1 MENPLLQPSSLP
13 FGAPRFDLIR
23 PEHWKPAFE
32 AAIAAGKAE
41 VDAIAANPAAP
52 DFANTVEALEFAGT
66 ALDRVSGLFFNLL
79 EAESDDAM
87 QQLAEEIS
95 PLLTDY
101 ELYISLNETLFS
113 RIRTVYD
120 GRDAL
125 QLAPDQR
132 KLLEESYKGFTRSG
146 ALLSP
151 ADKKTY
157 ASLEEELALLELK
170 YGKNVLDATNAFSL
184 EITDEAE
191 LEGLPQYVRD
201 AAAQAARE
209 KGRSGWRFDLSHPS
223 YVPFLQFSARADLR
237 EKMWRAFN
245 ARALGGPYDNSGN
258 CLKIT
263 QLRQR
268 IAQLLG
274 YADWAAYELEE
285 RMAKTIGAVRRLLDE
300 LMAPSL
306 PAARREVGALLA
318 WAQKQGYAQ
327 EQMLPWDFPYW
338 SERYRAEHYALSDE
352 QLKPFFRLEDCIAAV
367 FGLATRLYGV
377 QFVERKDLPVYH
389 PDVRVYDVQDA
400 DGRHLALFYADFFP
414 RPGKRSGAW
423 MTNFRELALRGGVEE
438 RPLVSIVTNFT
449 KPTAAAPSLLTHDE
463 LTTLLHE
470 FGHALHGMLAEGRY
484 PSLTGTNV
492 ARDFVELPSQLMENW
507 GFEPEWLHT
516 FARHWQTGEP
526 IPDALVERLVAARN
540 YHAAYFQVRQL
551 RFGLL
556 DLAWHSGIPGQAR
569 NDNNAA
575 RNDYN
580 AARNDY
586 NAARNDEHVVIPANA
601 GISVLD
607 VETRALADCAVLPD
621 IPGSCISTSFHHI
634 FDGGYS
640 AGYYSYKWAEVLEAD
655 AFSLFQERGIFD
667 RATAASFRE
676 NVLSK
681 GGSEDEALLYRRF
694 RGHEPDP
701 QALLKKL
708 EII

>member
-1 MENPLLQPSSLP
+1 MDNPLLIPSSLP

-23 PEHWKPAFE
+23 TEHWKPAFQ
-32 AAIAAGKAE
+32 AAIAEGKAE
-41 VDAIAANPAAP
+41 VDAIAANPAP
-52 DFANTVEALEFAGT
+52 PTFANTVEALELAGA

-87 QQLAEEIS
+87 QQIAEEVS
-95 PLLTDY
+95 PWLTEY
-101 ELYISLNETLFS
+101 ELYISLNETLFA
-113 RIRTVYD
+113 RVKAVWD

-125 QLAPDQR
+125 QLDSDQR

-157 ASLEEELALLELK
+157 AALEEELDLLELK

-191 LEGLPQYVRD
+191 MEGLPQYVRD

-209 KGRSGWRFDLSHPS
+209 KGKTGWRFDLSHPS
-223 YVPFLQFSARADLR
+223 YVPFLQFSARAELR
-237 EKMWRAFN
+237 EKLWRAFN
-245 ARALGGPYDNSGN
+245 ARALGGPYDNRQI

-263 QLRQR
+263 DLRRR

-285 RMAKTIGAVRRLLDE
+285 RMAKHIGAVRKLLEE
-300 LMAPSL
+300 LMTPSL
-306 PAARREVGALLA
+306 PAARREVADLLA
-318 WAQKQGYAQ
+318 WAQAQGYAQ
-327 EQMLPWDFPYW
+327 TQMLPWDFPYW

-352 QLKPFFRLEDCIAAV
+352 QLKPYFRLEDCIAAV

-377 QFVERKDLPVYH
+377 QFVERTDLPAYH
-389 PDVRVYDVQDA
+389 PDVRIYDVQDA

-414 RPGKRSGAW
+414 RSGKRSGAW
-423 MTNFRELALRGGVEE
+423 MTNFRELAVRDGVEE

-449 KPTAAAPSLLTHDE
+449 KPTAEAPSLLTHDE

-507 GFEPEWLHT
+507 AFEPEWLHT

-556 DLAWHSGIPGQAR
+556 DLAWHTLRKEIRRS
-569 NDNNAA
+569 
-575 RNDYN
+575 
-580 AARNDY
+580 
-586 NAARNDEHVVIPANA
+586 EPAND
-601 GISVLD
+601 GTEVL
-607 VETRALADCAVLPD
+607 EQEALADCAVLPD
-621 IPGSCISTSFHHI
+621 IPDSCISTSFHHI

>member
-1 MENPLLQPSSLP
+1 MDNPLLIPSGLP

-23 PEHWKPAFE
+23 PEHWLPAFR

-41 VDAIAANPAAP
+41 ADAVAANPEP
-52 DFANTVEALEFAGT
+52 PTFANTVEALELAGS

-87 QQLAEEIS
+87 QQMAEEVS
-95 PLLTDY
+95 PLLTEY
-101 ELYISLNETLFS
+101 EMYVSLNEALFA
-113 RIRTVYD
+113 RVKAVYD
-120 GRDAL
+120 GRSAL
-125 QLAPDQR
+125 SLDPDQK
-132 KLLEESYKGFTRSG
+132 KLLEETYKGFTRSG

-151 ADKKTY
+151 EDKKTY
-157 ASLEEELALLELK
+157 AALEEELSLLALR

-191 LEGLPQYVRD
+191 LEGLPPYVRD

-209 KGRSGWRFDLSHPS
+209 KGRNGWLFDLTHPS
-223 YVPFLQFSARADLR
+223 YGPFLQFSARADLR
-237 EKMWRAFN
+237 ERLWRAYN
-245 ARALGGPYDNSGN
+245 GRALGGPYDNRDI

-263 QLRQR
+263 DLRRR

-285 RMAKTIGAVRRLLDE
+285 RMAKDIGAVRRLLDR
-300 LMAPSL
+300 LMGPSL
-306 PAARREVGALLA
+306 PAARREVAELLA
-318 WAQKQGYAQ
+318 YAQ
-327 EQMLPWDFPYW
+327 RHGYREPQMQPWDFAYW
-338 SERYRAEHYALSDE
+338 SERYRAEHFALSEE
-352 QLKPFFRLEDCIAAV
+352 QLKPYFRLEDSIAAV

-377 QFVERKDLPVYH
+377 QFVPREDLPVYH
-389 PDVRVYDVQDA
+389 PDVRVYDVQDG

-414 RPGKRSGAW
+414 RPGKRGGAW
-423 MTNFRELALRGGVEE
+423 MTNFRELAVRGGVEE
-438 RPLVSIVTNFT
+438 RPLVSIVTNFS
-449 KPTAAAPSLLTHDE
+449 KPTPEAPSLLTHDE

-507 GFEPEWLHT
+507 GFEPAWLHT

-556 DLAWHSGIPGQAR
+556 DLAWHTLREEA
-569 NDNNAA
+569 D
-575 RNDYN
+575 
-580 AARNDY
+580 
-586 NAARNDEHVVIPANA
+586 VPAQE
-601 GISVLD
+601 L
-607 VETRALADCAVLPD
+607 EREALADCAVLPD
-621 IPGSCISTSFHHI
+621 IPGSCISTAFHHI

-655 AFSLFQERGIFD
+655 AFSLFREKGIFS
-667 RATAASFRE
+667 REVAAAFRE

-694 RGHEPDP
+694 RGHDPDP
-701 QALLKKL
+701 DALLRKL
-708 EII
+708 EIK

>member
-1 MENPLLQPSSLP
+1 MDNPLLIPSSLP

-23 PEHWKPAFE
+23 TEHWKPAFQ
-32 AAIAAGKAE
+32 AAIAEGKAE
-41 VDAIAANPAAP
+41 VDAIAANPAP
-52 DFANTVEALEFAGT
+52 PTFANTVEALELAGA

-87 QQLAEEIS
+87 QQIAEEVS
-95 PLLTDY
+95 PWLTEY
-101 ELYISLNETLFS
+101 ELYISLNETLFA
-113 RIRTVYD
+113 RVKAVWD
-120 GRDAL
+120 GRAAL
-125 QLAPDQR
+125 RLDPDQR

-157 ASLEEELALLELK
+157 AALEEELDLLELK

-191 LEGLPQYVRD
+191 MEGLPQYVRD

-209 KGRSGWRFDLSHPS
+209 KGKTGWRFDLSHPS
-223 YVPFLQFSARADLR
+223 YVPFLQFSARAKLR
-237 EKMWRAFN
+237 EKLWRAFN
-245 ARALGGPYDNSGN
+245 ARALGGPYDNRQI

-263 QLRQR
+263 DLRRR

-285 RMAKTIGAVRRLLDE
+285 RMAKHIGAVRKLLEE
-300 LMAPSL
+300 LMTPSL
-306 PAARREVGALLA
+306 PAARREVADLLA
-318 WAQKQGYAQ
+318 WAQAQGYAQ
-327 EQMLPWDFPYW
+327 TQMLPWDFPYW

-352 QLKPFFRLEDCIAAV
+352 QLKPYFRLEDCIAAV

-377 QFVERKDLPVYH
+377 QFVERTDLPAYH
-389 PDVRVYDVQDA
+389 PDVRIYDVQDA

-414 RPGKRSGAW
+414 RSGKRSGAW
-423 MTNFRELALRGGVEE
+423 MTNFRELAVRDGVEE

-449 KPTAAAPSLLTHDE
+449 KPTADAPSLLTHDE

-507 GFEPEWLHT
+507 AFEPEWLHT
-516 FARHWQTGEP
+516 FARHWQTGEA

-556 DLAWHSGIPGQAR
+556 DLAWHTLRKEIRRS
-569 NDNNAA
+569 
-575 RNDYN
+575 
-580 AARNDY
+580 
-586 NAARNDEHVVIPANA
+586 EPAND
-601 GISVLD
+601 GTEVL
-607 VETRALADCAVLPD
+607 EQEALADCAVLPD
-621 IPGSCISTSFHHI
+621 IPDSCISTSFHHI

>member
-1 MENPLLQPSSLP
+1 MDSSLLTPSTLP

-23 PEHWKPAFE
+23 TEHWKPAFE

-41 VDAIAANPAAP
+41 VDAIAANPEP
-52 DFANTVEALEFAGT
+52 PTFANTVEALEFAGA

-87 QQLAEEIS
+87 QQIAEEVS
-95 PLLTDY
+95 PLLTEY
-101 ELYISLNETLFS
+101 EMYVSLNETLFA
-113 RIRTVYD
+113 RVRAVYD

-125 QLAPDQR
+125 ELAPDQR

-146 ALLSP
+146 ALLGP
-151 ADKKTY
+151 EDKKTY
-157 ASLEEELALLELK
+157 AAWEEELSLLELK
-170 YGKNVLDATNAFSL
+170 FGKDVLDATNAFSL

-201 AAAQAARE
+201 AAEQAARE
-209 KGRSGWRFDLSHPS
+209 KDRPGWRFDLSHPS

-245 ARALGGPYDNSGN
+245 ARALGGPSDNRDI

-263 QLRQR
+263 DLRR
-268 IAQLLG
+268 KIAQLLG

-285 RMAKTIGAVRRLLDE
+285 RMAKHIGAVRKLLDE

-306 PAARREVGALLA
+306 PAARREVAELLA
-318 WAQKQGYAQ
+318 YAQQHGYA
-327 EQMLPWDFPYW
+327 EAQMQPWDFPYW
-338 SERYRAEHYALSDE
+338 SERFRAEHYALSDE
-352 QLKPFFRLEDCIAAV
+352 QLKPYFRLEDCIAAV

-377 QFVERKDLPVYH
+377 QFVPRTDLPGYH
-389 PDVRVYDVQDA
+389 PDVRIYDVQDA

-414 RPGKRSGAW
+414 RAGKRSGAW

-438 RPLVSIVTNFT
+438 RPLVSIVTNFS
-449 KPTAAAPSLLTHDE
+449 KPTPDAPSLLTHDE

-551 RFGLL
+551 HFGLL
-556 DLAWHSGIPGQAR
+556 DLAWHTEIPGQAG
-569 NDNNAA
+569 D
-575 RNDYN
+575 DGSSF
-580 AARNDY
+580 
-586 NAARNDEHVVIPANA
+586 A
-601 GISVLD
+601 GSDRRISGSDRRISVLD
-607 VETRALADCAVLPD
+607 VEARALADCAVLPD

-655 AFSLFQERGIFD
+655 AFSLFRERGIFD
-667 RATAASFRE
+667 RGVAASFRE

-681 GGSEDEALLYRRF
+681 GGSEDAAILYRRF

>member
-1 MENPLLQPSSLP
+1 MDNPLLIPSDLP

-23 PEHWKPAFE
+23 TEHWLPAFK
-32 AAIAAGKAE
+32 AAIAEGKAE
-41 VDAIAANPAAP
+41 VDAIAANPEAP
-52 DFANTVEALEFAGT
+52 GFANTVEALEFAGA

-79 EAESDDAM
+79 EAESNDAM
-87 QQLAEEIS
+87 RQIAEEVS
-95 PLLTDY
+95 PLLTEY
-101 ELYISLNETLFS
+101 EMYVSLNETLFE
-113 RIRTVYD
+113 RVKAVWD
-120 GRDAL
+120 GRESL
-125 QLAPDQR
+125 ELAPDQR

-151 ADKKTY
+151 EDKKTY
-157 ASLEEELALLELK
+157 AAWEEELSLLELK
-170 YGKNVLDATNAFSL
+170 FGKNVLDATNAFSL

-209 KGRSGWRFDLSHPS
+209 KGRPGWRFDLSHPS
-223 YVPFLQFSARADLR
+223 YVPFLQFSARAGLR
-237 EKMWRAFN
+237 EKLWRAFN
-245 ARALGGPYDNSGN
+245 ARALGGPSDNRDI

-263 QLRQR
+263 DLRRR

-285 RMAKTIGAVRRLLDE
+285 RMAKQIGAVRKLLDE

-306 PAARREVGALLA
+306 PAARREVAELLA
-318 WAQKQGYAQ
+318 YARQHGYGEAQMQ
-327 EQMLPWDFPYW
+327 PWDFPYW

-352 QLKPFFRLEDCIAAV
+352 QLKPYFRLEDCIAAV

-377 QFVERKDLPVYH
+377 RFVPRTDLPGYH
-389 PDVRVYDVQDA
+389 PDVRIYDVQDA

-423 MTNFRELALRGGVEE
+423 MTNFRELAVRGGVEE
-438 RPLVSIVTNFT
+438 RPLVSIVTNFS
-449 KPTAAAPSLLTHDE
+449 KPTPDAPSLLTHDE

-516 FARHWQTGEP
+516 FARHWQTGEA

-556 DLAWHSGIPGQAR
+556 DLAWHTLH
-569 NDNNAA
+569 D
-575 RNDYN
+575 
-580 AARNDY
+580 
-586 NAARNDEHVVIPANA
+586 VIPAEA
-601 GISVLD
+601 GISCLE

-655 AFSLFQERGIFD
+655 AFSLFRERGIFD
-667 RATAASFRE
+667 RATAGSFRE
-676 NVLSK
+676 NILSK

>member
-1 MENPLLQPSSLP
+1 MVIFAYSMDNPLLIPSGLP

-23 PEHWKPAFE
+23 PEHWLPAFR

-41 VDAIAANPAAP
+41 ADAVAANPEP
-52 DFANTVEALEFAGT
+52 PTFANTVEALELAGS

-87 QQLAEEIS
+87 QRMAEEVS
-95 PLLTDY
+95 PLLTEY
-101 ELYISLNETLFS
+101 EMYISLNEALFT
-113 RIRTVYD
+113 RVKAVYD
-120 GRDAL
+120 GRGAL
-125 QLAPDQR
+125 SLEPDQK

-151 ADKKTY
+151 EDKKTY
-157 ASLEEELALLELK
+157 AALEEELSLLELK
-170 YGKNVLDATNAFSL
+170 FGKNVLDATNAFSL
-184 EITDEAE
+184 DITDEAD

-209 KGRSGWRFDLSHPS
+209 KGRPGWRFDLTHPS

-237 EKMWRAFN
+237 ERMWRAYN
-245 ARALGGPYDNSGN
+245 ARALGGPYDNRSL

-263 QLRQR
+263 DLRRR

-285 RMAKTIGAVRRLLDE
+285 RMAKDIGAVRRLLDR
-300 LMAPSL
+300 LMGPSL
-306 PAARREVGALLA
+306 PAARREVAELLA
-318 WAQKQGYAQ
+318 YAQ
-327 EQMLPWDFPYW
+327 DHGYGQPQMQPWDFAYW
-338 SERYRAEHYALSDE
+338 SERYRAEHFDLSEE
-352 QLKPFFRLEDCIAAV
+352 QLKPFFRLEDSIAAV

-377 QFVERKDLPVYH
+377 QFVPREDLPVYH
-389 PDVRVYDVQDA
+389 PDVRVYDVQDD
-400 DGRHLALFYADFFP
+400 DGRHLALLYADFFP
-414 RPGKRSGAW
+414 RPGKRGGAW
-423 MTNFRELALRGGVEE
+423 MTNFRELAVRGGIEE

-449 KPTAAAPSLLTHDE
+449 KPTPDAPSLLTHDE

-507 GFEPEWLHT
+507 AFEPQWLHT
-516 FARHWQTGEP
+516 FARHWRTGEP
-526 IPDALVERLVAARN
+526 IPDDLVARLVAARN

-556 DLAWHSGIPGQAR
+556 DLAWHTLRKEA
-569 NDNNAA
+569 
-575 RNDYN
+575 
-580 AARNDY
+580 
-586 NAARNDEHVVIPANA
+586 DEN
-601 GISVLD
+601 LERD
-607 VETRALADCAVLPD
+607 ALAGCTVLPD
-621 IPGSCISTSFHHI
+621 IPGSCISTAFHHI

-655 AFSLFQERGIFD
+655 AFSLFREKGIFS
-667 RATAASFRE
+667 REAADAFRT

-694 RGHEPDP
+694 RGHDPDP
-701 QALLKKL
+701 DALLKKL
-708 EII
+708 EIKQI

>member
-1 MENPLLQPSSLP
+1 MDNPLLIPFSLP

-23 PEHWKPAFE
+23 TEHWKPAFQ
-32 AAIAAGKAE
+32 AAIAEGKAE
-41 VDAIAANPAAP
+41 VDAIAANPAP
-52 DFANTVEALEFAGT
+52 PTFANTVEALELAGA

-87 QQLAEEIS
+87 QQIAEEVS
-95 PLLTDY
+95 PWLTEY
-101 ELYISLNETLFS
+101 ELYISLNETLFA
-113 RIRTVYD
+113 RVKAVWD
-120 GRDAL
+120 GRAAL
-125 QLAPDQR
+125 RLDPDQR

-157 ASLEEELALLELK
+157 AALEEELDLLELK

-209 KGRSGWRFDLSHPS
+209 KGKTGWLFDLSHPS
-223 YVPFLQFSARADLR
+223 YVPFLQFSARAELR
-237 EKMWRAFN
+237 EQLWRAFN
-245 ARALGGPYDNSGN
+245 ARALGGPYDNRQI

-263 QLRQR
+263 DLRRR

-274 YADWAAYELEE
+274 YADWSAYELEE
-285 RMAKTIGAVRRLLDE
+285 RMAKHIGAVRKLLDE

-306 PAARREVGALLA
+306 PAARREVADLLA
-318 WAQKQGYAQ
+318 WAQGQGYAQ
-327 EQMLPWDFPYW
+327 TQMLPWDFPYW

-352 QLKPFFRLEDCIAAV
+352 QLKPYFRLEDCIAAV

-377 QFVERKDLPVYH
+377 QFVERTDLPAYH
-389 PDVRVYDVQDA
+389 PDVRIYDVQDA
-400 DGRHLALFYADFFP
+400 SGRHLALFYADFFP
-414 RPGKRSGAW
+414 RSGKRSGAW
-423 MTNFRELALRGGVEE
+423 MTNFRELAVRGGVEE

-449 KPTAAAPSLLTHDE
+449 KPTADAPSLLTHDE

-507 GFEPEWLHT
+507 AFEPAWLHT
-516 FARHWQTGEP
+516 FARHWQTGEA

-556 DLAWHSGIPGQAR
+556 DLAWHTLQEPA
-569 NDNNAA
+569 
-575 RNDYN
+575 
-580 AARNDY
+580 
-586 NAARNDEHVVIPANA
+586 NDETEALERA
-601 GISVLD
+601 
-607 VETRALADCAVLPD
+607 ALAGCTVLPD
-621 IPGSCISTSFHHI
+621 IPDSCISTSFHHI

>member
-1 MENPLLQPSSLP
+1 MDNPLLIPSDLP

-23 PEHWKPAFE
+23 TEHWLPAFK
-32 AAIAAGKAE
+32 AAIAEGKAE
-41 VDAIAANPAAP
+41 VDAIAANQEAP
-52 DFANTVEALEFAGT
+52 DFANTVEALEFAGA

-87 QQLAEEIS
+87 QQIAEEVS
-95 PLLTDY
+95 PLLTEY
-101 ELYISLNETLFS
+101 EMYVSLNETLFA
-113 RIRTVYD
+113 RVRAVWD
-120 GRDAL
+120 GREAL
-125 QLAPDQR
+125 ELAPDQR

-146 ALLSP
+146 ALLGP
-151 ADKKTY
+151 EDKKTY
-157 ASLEEELALLELK
+157 AAWEEELSLLELK
-170 YGKNVLDATNAFSL
+170 FGKNVLDATNAFSL

-209 KGRSGWRFDLSHPS
+209 KGRPGWRFDLSHPS

-237 EKMWRAFN
+237 EKLWRAFN
-245 ARALGGPYDNSGN
+245 ARALGGPSDNRDI

-263 QLRQR
+263 DLRRR

-285 RMAKTIGAVRRLLDE
+285 RMAKHIGAVRKLLDE

-306 PAARREVGALLA
+306 PAARREVAELLA
-318 WAQKQGYAQ
+318 YARQHGYGKAQMQ
-327 EQMLPWDFPYW
+327 PWDFPYW

-352 QLKPFFRLEDCIAAV
+352 QLKPYFRLEDCIAAV

-377 QFVERKDLPVYH
+377 QFVPRTDLPGYH
-389 PDVRVYDVQDA
+389 PDVRIYDVQDA

-414 RPGKRSGAW
+414 RSGKRSGAW
-423 MTNFRELALRGGVEE
+423 MTNFRELAVRGGVEE
-438 RPLVSIVTNFT
+438 RPLVSIVTNFS
-449 KPTAAAPSLLTHDE
+449 KPTTDAPSLLTHDE

-516 FARHWQTGEP
+516 FARHWQTGEA

-556 DLAWHSGIPGQAR
+556 DLAWHTQH
-569 NDNNAA
+569 D
-575 RNDYN
+575 
-580 AARNDY
+580 
-586 NAARNDEHVVIPANA
+586 VIPAEA
-601 GISVLD
+601 GISCLE

-655 AFSLFQERGIFD
+655 AFSLFRERGIFD
-667 RATAASFRE
+667 RATAGSFRE
-676 NVLSK
+676 NILAK

>member
-1 MENPLLQPSSLP
+1 MDSPLLTPSPLP
-13 FGAPRFDLIR
+13 FGVPRFDLIR
-23 PEHWKPAFE
+23 TEHWKPAFE

-41 VDAIAANPAAP
+41 VGAIASNPEP
-52 DFANTVEALEFAGT
+52 PTFANTVEALEFAGA
-66 ALDRVSGLFFNLL
+66 ALDRVSELFFNLL
-79 EAESDDAM
+79 EAESNDEM
-87 QQLAEEIS
+87 QQIAEEVS
-95 PLLTDY
+95 PLLTEY
-101 ELYISLNETLFS
+101 EIYVSLNETLFA
-113 RIRTVYD
+113 RVKAVYD

-125 QLAPDQR
+125 ELAPDQR

-146 ALLSP
+146 ALLDP
-151 ADKKTY
+151 EDKKTY
-157 ASLEEELALLELK
+157 AAWEEELSLLELK
-170 YGKNVLDATNAFSL
+170 FGKNVLDATNAFSL

-209 KGRSGWRFDLSHPS
+209 KGRPGWHFDLSHPS
-223 YVPFLQFSARADLR
+223 YAPFLQFSARADLR

-245 ARALGGPYDNSGN
+245 ARALGGPSDNRDI

-263 QLRQR
+263 DLRSR

-285 RMAKTIGAVRRLLDE
+285 RMAKHIGAVRKLLDE

-306 PAARREVGALLA
+306 PAARREVAELLA
-318 WAQKQGYAQ
+318 YARQHGYA
-327 EQMLPWDFPYW
+327 EAQMQPWDFPYW
-338 SERYRAEHYALSDE
+338 SERFRAEHYALSDE
-352 QLKPFFRLEDCIAAV
+352 QLKPYFRLEDCIAAV

-377 QFVERKDLPVYH
+377 QFVPRTDLPGYH
-389 PDVRVYDVQDA
+389 PDVRIYDVQDA

-414 RPGKRSGAW
+414 RAGKRSGAW

-438 RPLVSIVTNFT
+438 RPLVSIVTNFS
-449 KPTAAAPSLLTHDE
+449 KPTPDTPSLLTHDE

-556 DLAWHSGIPGQAR
+556 DLAWHTEIPGQAR
-569 NDNNAA
+569 ND
-575 RNDYN
+575 
-580 AARNDY
+580 
-586 NAARNDEHVVIPANA
+586 VV
-601 GISVLD
+601 SV
-607 VETRALADCAVLPD
+607 EARALADCAVLPD

-655 AFSLFQERGIFD
+655 AFSLFRERGIFD

-694 RGHEPDP
+694 RGHDPDP
-701 QALLKKL
+701 KALLKKL

>member
-1 MENPLLQPSSLP
+1 MVIFAYSMDNPLLIPSGLP

-23 PEHWKPAFE
+23 PEHWLPAFR

-41 VDAIAANPAAP
+41 ADAVAANPEP
-52 DFANTVEALEFAGT
+52 PTFANTVEALELAGS

-87 QQLAEEIS
+87 QRMAEEVS
-95 PLLTDY
+95 PLLTEY
-101 ELYISLNETLFS
+101 EMYISLNEALFT
-113 RIRTVYD
+113 RVKAVYD
-120 GRDAL
+120 GRGAL
-125 QLAPDQR
+125 SLEPDQK

-151 ADKKTY
+151 EDKKTY
-157 ASLEEELALLELK
+157 AALEEELSLLELK
-170 YGKNVLDATNAFSL
+170 FGKNVLDATNAFSL
-184 EITDEAE
+184 DITDEAE

-209 KGRSGWRFDLSHPS
+209 KGRPGWRFDLTHPS

-237 EKMWRAFN
+237 ERMWRAYN
-245 ARALGGPYDNSGN
+245 ARALGGPYDNRGL

-263 QLRQR
+263 DLRRR

-285 RMAKTIGAVRRLLDE
+285 RMAKDIGAVRRLLDR
-300 LMAPSL
+300 LMGPSL
-306 PAARREVGALLA
+306 PAARREVAELLA
-318 WAQKQGYAQ
+318 YAQEHGYAQ
-327 EQMLPWDFPYW
+327 PQMQPWDFAYW
-338 SERYRAEHYALSDE
+338 SERYRAEHFDLSE
-352 QLKPFFRLEDCIAAV
+352 ERLKPYFRLEDSIAAV

-377 QFVERKDLPVYH
+377 QFVPRTDLPGYH
-389 PDVRVYDVQDA
+389 PDVRIYDVQDA
-400 DGRHLALFYADFFP
+400 DGRHLALLYADFFP
-414 RPGKRSGAW
+414 RPGKRGGAW
-423 MTNFRELALRGGVEE
+423 MTNFRELAVRGGIEE

-449 KPTAAAPSLLTHDE
+449 KPTPDAPSLLTHDE

-507 GFEPEWLHT
+507 AFEPQWLHT
-516 FARHWQTGEP
+516 FARHWRTGEP
-526 IPDALVERLVAARN
+526 IPDDLVARLVAARN

-556 DLAWHSGIPGQAR
+556 DLAWHTLRKEA
-569 NDNNAA
+569 
-575 RNDYN
+575 
-580 AARNDY
+580 
-586 NAARNDEHVVIPANA
+586 DEN
-601 GISVLD
+601 LERD
-607 VETRALADCAVLPD
+607 ALAGCTVLPD
-621 IPGSCISTSFHHI
+621 IPGSCISTAFHHI

-655 AFSLFQERGIFD
+655 AFSLFREKGIFS
-667 RATAASFRE
+667 REAAAAFRT

-694 RGHEPDP
+694 RGHDPDP
-701 QALLKKL
+701 DALLNKL
-708 EII
+708 EIKQI

>member
-1 MENPLLQPSSLP
+1 MPACGCNARGKNDYICGMDNPLLIPSGLP

-23 PEHWKPAFE
+23 PEHWLPAFR

-41 VDAIAANPAAP
+41 ADAVAANPEP
-52 DFANTVEALEFAGT
+52 PTFANTVEALELAGS

-87 QQLAEEIS
+87 QQMAEEVS
-95 PLLTDY
+95 PLLTEY
-101 ELYISLNETLFS
+101 EMYVSLNEALFA
-113 RIRTVYD
+113 RVKAVYD
-120 GRDAL
+120 GRSAL
-125 QLAPDQR
+125 SLDPDQK
-132 KLLEESYKGFTRSG
+132 KLLEETYKGFTRSG

-151 ADKKTY
+151 EDKKTY
-157 ASLEEELALLELK
+157 AALEEELSLLALR

-191 LEGLPQYVRD
+191 LEGLPPYVRD

-209 KGRSGWRFDLSHPS
+209 KGRNGWLFDLTHPS
-223 YVPFLQFSARADLR
+223 YGPFLQFSARADLR
-237 EKMWRAFN
+237 ERLWRAYN
-245 ARALGGPYDNSGN
+245 GRALGGPYDNRDI
-258 CLKIT
+258 CLRIT
-263 QLRQR
+263 DLRRR

-285 RMAKTIGAVRRLLDE
+285 RMAKDIGAVRRLLDR
-300 LMAPSL
+300 LMGPSL
-306 PAARREVGALLA
+306 PAARREVAELLA
-318 WAQKQGYAQ
+318 YAQ
-327 EQMLPWDFPYW
+327 ERGYGEPQMQPWDFAYW
-338 SERYRAEHYALSDE
+338 SERYRAEHFALSEE
-352 QLKPFFRLEDCIAAV
+352 QLKPYFRLEDSIAAV

-377 QFVERKDLPVYH
+377 QFVPREDLPVYH
-389 PDVRVYDVQDA
+389 PDVRVYDVQDG

-414 RPGKRSGAW
+414 RSGKRGGAW
-423 MTNFRELALRGGVEE
+423 MTNFRELAVRGGVEE
-438 RPLVSIVTNFT
+438 RPLVSIVTNFS
-449 KPTAAAPSLLTHDE
+449 KPTPEAPSLLTHDE

-507 GFEPEWLHT
+507 GFEPAWLHT

-556 DLAWHSGIPGQAR
+556 DLAWHTLREEA
-569 NDNNAA
+569 D
-575 RNDYN
+575 
-580 AARNDY
+580 
-586 NAARNDEHVVIPANA
+586 VPAQE
-601 GISVLD
+601 L
-607 VETRALADCAVLPD
+607 EREALADCAVLPD
-621 IPGSCISTSFHHI
+621 IPGSCISTAFHHI

-655 AFSLFQERGIFD
+655 AFSLFREKGIFS
-667 RATAASFRE
+667 REVAAAFRE

-694 RGHEPDP
+694 RGHDPDP
-701 QALLKKL
+701 DALLRKL
-708 EII
+708 EIK